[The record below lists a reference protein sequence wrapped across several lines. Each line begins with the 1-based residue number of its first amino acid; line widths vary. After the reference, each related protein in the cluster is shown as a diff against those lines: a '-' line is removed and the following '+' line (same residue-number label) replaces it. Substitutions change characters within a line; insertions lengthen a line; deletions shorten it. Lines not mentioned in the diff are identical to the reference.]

1 MVSLQFLKCSTST
14 MTEGYVMD
22 VEMPW
27 SFTRIQEDSGIPWH
41 GKENLRFKRGLF
53 RRDNELSDDKLNC
66 VR

>member
-27 SFTRIQEDSGIPWH
+27 SFTRIQEDSGIP
-41 GKENLRFKRGLF
+41 
-53 RRDNELSDDKLNC
+53 
-66 VR
+66 